1 MISTSICSRVSAVT
15 QVNSDTCVSGK
26 VEKRMP
32 MPPEDVI
39 DASDPETADILKGNI
54 AVYQD
59 FITEEEEHS
68 LFDEVEP
75 HLKRLR
81 YEKDHWDDAI
91 HGYREMERNRWSAKN
106 KIIIER
112 VRKLIFPPD
121 ATHIAYVHVLD
132 LMPSG
137 YIKAHVDSVR
147 FCGSTIAGMCLL
159 SSSIMRFV
167 NEKDKF
173 KYVDVLLK
181 QRSLYVMRDR
191 ARYEYTHEILAA
203 EQSYFRGNVVS
214 RDRRISIICRNKA

>member
-1 MISTSICSRVSAVT
+1 MMHVRCCQLSRKMISTSICSRVSAVT

-81 YEKDHWDDAI
+81 YEKDHWDD
-91 HGYREMERNRWSAKN
+91 
-106 KIIIER
+106 
-112 VRKLIFPPD
+112 VR
-121 ATHIAYVHVLD
+121 TCVLLLD
-132 LMPSG
+132 S
-137 YIKAHVDSVR
+137 DSVYR
-147 FCGSTIAGMCLL
+147 VHSW
-159 SSSIMRFV
+159 V
-167 NEKDKF
+167 N
-173 KYVDVLLK
+173 L
-181 QRSLYVMRDR
+181 
-191 ARYEYTHEILAA
+191 H
-203 EQSYFRGNVVS
+203 
-214 RDRRISIICRNKA
+214 